1 MPFHRSQER
10 FHDADIPFRRRTA
23 ATQEPPQWLSFL
35 PLVGMAFIFWFLI
48 LRPQMRQQKA
58 HKEKIAAMKKGT
70 WSSPPGAGRQ
80 GHQAGRSLCRTGTWP
95 QRARQGGAFDD
106 R

>member
-1 MPFHRSQER
+1 MMLTFLSAAAP
-10 FHDADIPFRRRTA
+10 A

-58 HKEKIAAMKKGT
+58 HKEKIAAMKKGDVVVT
-70 WSSPPGAGRQ
+70 AGDLGGNVSVKAVRSTIGDIVPPG
-80 GHQAGRSLCRTGTWP
+80 GTAP
-95 QRARQGGAFDD
+95 AND
-106 R
+106 